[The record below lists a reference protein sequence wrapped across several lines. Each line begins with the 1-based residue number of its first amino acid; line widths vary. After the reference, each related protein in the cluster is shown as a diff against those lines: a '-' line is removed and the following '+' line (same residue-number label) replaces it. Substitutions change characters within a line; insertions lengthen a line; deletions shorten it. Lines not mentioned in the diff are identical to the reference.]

1 MHPFADLSA
10 YLDGALPDERRA
22 EVGRHLAGCEICSA
36 RLAEL
41 RGTARPLGDRE
52 RRRGPRLRGVD
63 APRERV
69 AHQHGQ
75 RRARRRGSR
84 RRPGLPRSRS
94 WCRRRRR

>member
-41 RGTARPLGDRE
+41 RGTARLI
-52 RRRGPRLRGVD
+52 
-63 APRERV
+63 A
-69 AHQHGQ
+69 
-75 RRARRRGSR
+75 
-84 RRPGLPRSRS
+84 GLPDVRPSRS
-94 WCRRRRR
+94 LVPRVSVPVWMASPSNLPGEWRSAPTVVTEPQAW